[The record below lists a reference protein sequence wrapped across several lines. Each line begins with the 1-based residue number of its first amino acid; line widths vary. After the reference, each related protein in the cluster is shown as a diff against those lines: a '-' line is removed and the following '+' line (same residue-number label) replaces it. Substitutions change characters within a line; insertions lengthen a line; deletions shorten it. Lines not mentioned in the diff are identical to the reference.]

1 MTLPL
6 NPQKSFGHGRGVI
19 HLLAEL
25 EGKDRVVGALDYHNR
40 RGDSFQFGNRVE
52 LRVDQKVH
60 ARKKPKQFAGRWG
73 RRGKWCLK
81 DEATNLAV
89 CSEVGGYGRP

>member
-1 MTLPL
+1 MTLSL
-6 NPQKSFGHGRGVI
+6 NPQRSFGQRRGVI

-40 RGDSFQFGNRVE
+40 CSDSFQFGNCVE
-52 LRVDQKVH
+52 LRVDEKVH
-60 ARKKPKQFAGRWG
+60 AGKKPKQFAGRSR

-81 DEATNLAV
+81 DEATNLPV
-89 CSEVGGYGRP
+89 CSEVSGYGRT

>member
-6 NPQKSFGHGRGVI
+6 NPQRPFGQGRGVI
-19 HLLAEL
+19 HLLAKL
-25 EGKDRVVGALDYHNR
+25 EWKDRVMGALDYHDR
-40 RGDSFQFGNRVE
+40 RGNSFQFGNCVE
-52 LRVDQKVH
+52 LRVDEEVH
-60 ARKKPKQFAGRWG
+60 AGKKPKQFAGRSG
-73 RRGKWCLK
+73 RRGKWRLK